1 MSTFSEGMNL
11 SIKPAMD
18 QMAEPIEVDGEE
30 YMAIFDPVE
39 VSNRRVPGGKMHLAD
54 AIIYMDK
61 ETFAKAG
68 IKKGTK
74 IYTLHATL
82 RVESIERDGSD
93 LFTLNCS
100 GPMKGVIP
108 R

>member
-18 QMAEPIEVDGEE
+18 QMGVPIEVNGEE
-30 YMAIFDPVE
+30 YIAIYDPIE
-39 VSNRRVPGGKMHLAD
+39 VSNKRIPGGKMQLAD
-54 AIIYMDK
+54 AILYVTKDVFK
-61 ETFAKAG
+61 LAG

-93 LFTLNCS
+93 MFTLNCS
-100 GPMKGVIP
+100 GPMKGIIP
-108 R
+108 